1 MNFITSLR
9 FQDPFW
15 CLLLIPLFLTVVFAV
30 KKQRNSAVLFSSV
43 QVLKTLPKTLALRV
57 KRALPWIRLA
67 GMALVIAA
75 LARPQYGIEEFRIRT
90 EGIAIEMAIDRS
102 GSMEAMDFTLNGKEV
117 DRLEVVKDIFKN
129 FVAGNE
135 DLPGRPDDLI
145 GLVSFGGFADSKCPL
160 TLDHGALLQVLET
173 IKIAVPIQDSRGNVL
188 KQFMPIIEDER
199 KTAIGDAV
207 ALSVER
213 LKNVKA
219 KSKVLILLSDGENT
233 AGVITPEEA
242 AEVAK
247 TYGVKIYSIGI
258 GSTGVAPRMGVDIF
272 GKQRLV
278 QYQVTLD
285 ETTLKMLAET
295 TDGEY
300 FNAKT
305 TQALTEVYIKI
316 DELEKTETEGRLYTE
331 YKELFQYALFPGMAL
346 ILLELLLMAT
356 RFRSLP

>member
-160 TLDHGALLQVLET
+160 TLCA
-173 IKIAVPIQDSRGNVL
+173 
-188 KQFMPIIEDER
+188 
-199 KTAIGDAV
+199 
-207 ALSVER
+207 
-213 LKNVKA
+213 
-219 KSKVLILLSDGENT
+219 SKFSARNS
-233 AGVITPEEA
+233 
-242 AEVAK
+242 
-247 TYGVKIYSIGI
+247 IYSQNHYGRDLNR
-258 GSTGVAPRMGVDIF
+258 VAINRSSNNMSA
-272 GKQRLV
+272 
-278 QYQVTLD
+278 
-285 ETTLKMLAET
+285 M
-295 TDGEY
+295 
-300 FNAKT
+300 
-305 TQALTEVYIKI
+305 
-316 DELEKTETEGRLYTE
+316 
-331 YKELFQYALFPGMAL
+331 PGNRAY
-346 ILLELLLMAT
+346 
-356 RFRSLP
+356 

>member
-1 MNFITSLR
+1 
-9 FQDPFW
+9 
-15 CLLLIPLFLTVVFAV
+15 
-30 KKQRNSAVLFSSV
+30 
-43 QVLKTLPKTLALRV
+43 
-57 KRALPWIRLA
+57 
-67 GMALVIAA
+67 
-75 LARPQYGIEEFRIRT
+75 
-90 EGIAIEMAIDRS
+90 
-102 GSMEAMDFTLNGKEV
+102 
-117 DRLEVVKDIFKN
+117 
-129 FVAGNE
+129 
-135 DLPGRPDDLI
+135 
-145 GLVSFGGFADSKCPL
+145 
-160 TLDHGALLQVLET
+160 
-173 IKIAVPIQDSRGNVL
+173 
-188 KQFMPIIEDER
+188 
-199 KTAIGDAV
+199 
-207 ALSVER
+207 
-213 LKNVKA
+213 
-219 KSKVLILLSDGENT
+219 VLILLSDGENT